1 MKPVGGEAPAG
12 VAAVATASASGTR
25 AAARPQGWRKRALT
39 PVSIGRI
46 LLVGRVATDPPLAP
60 ESVGRVLRCGPG
72 RGSRVAPAAGNV
84 AAGDAPGS
92 MTTPAPWINQRLIRS
107 RWNFRK

>member
-12 VAAVATASASGTR
+12 VAAVATASASGAR

-46 LLVGRVATDPPLAP
+46 LLVGFGKGPPLAP
-60 ESVGRVLRCGPG
+60 EMVGRVVLRGPV
-72 RGSRVAPAAGNV
+72 RGSRAAPAT
-84 AAGDAPGS
+84 GDVPGS
-92 MTTPAPWINQRLIRS
+92 SMTLSPWINQRLIRS